1 MAKVYTGKDGRLQV
15 DGNTVAKVVSFQ
27 ISANVD
33 VLETTALDEAHRT
46 YTPGIVGYSGSASL
60 LYYKADSGSHNTA
73 KLLEALY
80 RANDTGVE
88 ATDDVKLTFHW
99 IDGSVK
105 KEIELNAF
113 VTSAVMGAA
122 TGEISRA
129 EITFVGNDRLLAGA
143 IS

>member
-15 DGNTVAKVVSFQ
+15 DGDTVAKVVSFQ

-33 VLETTALDEAHRT
+33 VLETTALDEVHRT

-60 LYYKADSGSHNTA
+60 LYYKDGSSHNTK
-73 KLLEALY
+73 KLLEVLY
-80 RANDTGVE
+80 KANDDGVKDS
-88 ATDDVKLTFHW
+88 DDVKLSFQW
-99 IDGSVK
+99 LDGSSK
-105 KEIELNAF
+105 KEIALNAF

-129 EITFVGNDRLLAGA
+129 EITFVGNDKLVTSD
-143 IS
+143 IQ

>member
-15 DGNTVAKVVSFQ
+15 DGDTVAKVVSFQ

-33 VLETTALDEAHRT
+33 VLETTTLDEAHRT

-60 LYYKADSGSHNTA
+60 LYYKDGSSHNTK

-80 RANDTGVE
+80 RANDDGVKDS
-88 ATDDVKLTFHW
+88 DDVKLTFQWH
-99 IDGSVK
+99 DGTSK
-105 KEIELNAF
+105 KEIALNAF

-129 EITFVGNDRLLAGA
+129 EITFVGNDKLVTSD
-143 IS
+143 IQ

>member
-15 DGNTVAKVVSFQ
+15 DGGTVAKVVSFQ

-33 VLETTALDEAHRT
+33 VLETTTLEDKQRT

-60 LYYKADSGSHNTA
+60 LYYKDGSSHNTK

-80 RANDTGVE
+80 KANDDGVKDS
-88 ATDDVKLTFHW
+88 DDVKLTFQW
-99 IDGSVK
+99 LDGTSK
-105 KEIELNAF
+105 KEIALNAF

-129 EITFVGNDRLLAGA
+129 EITFVGNDKLVTSD
-143 IS
+143 IQ